1 MIGVAGQ
8 SKPRLL
14 SRSSRPAAAAFR
26 IDQDARCAE
35 MSKSGTSRH
44 FSAVRNLVAIGG
56 IPDLGEWVRPADLW
70 VHALVEPLRQVGGKL
85 PLKRNGRSRAS
96 ALI

>member
-26 IDQDARCAE
+26 VDQDARWCWDV
-35 MSKSGTSRH
+35 RIWH
-44 FSAVRNLVAIGG
+44 FS
-56 IPDLGEWVRPADLW
+56 DLAR
-70 VHALVEPLRQVGGKL
+70 
-85 PLKRNGRSRAS
+85 
-96 ALI
+96 

>member
-35 MSKSGTSRH
+35 MSESVKGFGCRPLEGRH
-44 FSAVRNLVAIGG
+44 RMFGG
-56 IPDLGEWVRPADLW
+56 RRPKASK
-70 VHALVEPLRQVGGKL
+70 EG
-85 PLKRNGRSRAS
+85 NRA
-96 ALI
+96 